1 MTKLIAFPTVSR
13 DSNLPL
19 IEWVETY
26 LTSHGITSHVW
37 PDPDQPHKAALFA
50 HVGPDVEGAVVLSG
64 HTDVVPLMANRGTR
78 TRGKWLRKTA
88 NTMGVAPVT

>member
-1 MTKLIAFPTVSR
+1 MAQRLTPLELMTQLIAFPTVSR

-26 LTSHGITSHVW
+26 LTAHGITSHVW

-50 HVGPDVEGAVVLSG
+50 HVGPDVEGAVCAVWA
-64 HTDVVPLMANRGTR
+64 HRCCAC
-78 TRGKWLRKTA
+78 
-88 NTMGVAPVT
+88 